1 MLIGER
7 KFIIDASRQRIW
19 DLLLRATMRLMPFER
34 CNIRSQ
40 TEFSAMLKMK
50 VGPITLPMQVEM
62 KIVDIVPPESLDTI
76 LKAKGMG
83 GIAWIN
89 QKSTFKLTAIDGGKT
104 EVDAKIFA
112 EGMSPLIRLFFLPK
126 VRSFA
131 GDSYKLLEERLRQ
144 WA

>member
-1 MLIGER
+1 MFIGER

-34 CNIRSQ
+34 CDIHSQ
-40 TEFSAMLKMK
+40 TEFSALLRMKM
-50 VGPITLPMQVEM
+50 GPITLPMQVEI
-62 KIVDIVPPESLDTI
+62 KIVDIVSPESLNTI

-83 GIAWIN
+83 GIVWIN
-89 QKSTFKLTAIDGGKT
+89 LKSIFKLTAIDGGKT

-112 EGMSPLIRLFFLPK
+112 EGMSPLLRLLFLPK

-131 GDSYKLLEERLRQ
+131 RNSYKFLEERLRQ

>member
-1 MLIGER
+1 MLIAER
-7 KFIIDASRQRIW
+7 KFIINASRQRIW

-40 TEFSAMLKMK
+40 TEFDAVLKMK
-50 VGPITLPMQVEM
+50 VGPITLPMQVDM
-62 KIVDIVPPESLDTI
+62 QIVDIIPPESLDTM

-89 QKSTFKLTAIDGGKT
+89 QKSTFKLTEISEGKT

-112 EGMSPLIRLFFLPK
+112 EGMSALLKSFFLPMI
-126 VRSFA
+126 RNFA
-131 GDSYKLLEERLRQ
+131 ENSYKLLEERLTQ